1 MLDPEEGLLRSA
13 RNFSQVSEL
22 ETQLPRIALQSF
34 QNKFN
39 FVFVKCF
46 SAANEQSLFSQLIT
60 IPAEIT
66 TEKAPK
72 QRAKNTINVNIVL
85 LDSVSRPHFYRSLP
99 KTIQTFKT
107 LTQRALSAKV
117 FDFELFQAVHGHTT
131 QNEHALFTGQLLPE
145 LDPEVRSPSVKP
157 EVLFGQF
164 KSAGYQTL
172 WQEDLCWTS
181 RWGLV
186 NDLAVDDWEEL
197 QSKLKESFVENTGN
211 LLTHNCYKLQQKI
224 ET

>member
-1 MLDPEEGLLRSA
+1 MRSA

-34 QNKFN
+34 ENKFN

-46 SAANEQSLFSQLIT
+46 SAVNEQSLFSQLIT

-99 KTIQTFKT
+99 KTIQTFKK

-117 FDFELFQAVHGHTT
+117 FDF
-131 QNEHALFTGQLLPE
+131 
-145 LDPEVRSPSVKP
+145 
-157 EVLFGQF
+157 
-164 KSAGYQTL
+164 
-172 WQEDLCWTS
+172 
-181 RWGLV
+181 GL
-186 NDLAVDDWEEL
+186 
-197 QSKLKESFVENTGN
+197 
-211 LLTHNCYKLQQKI
+211 
-224 ET
+224 